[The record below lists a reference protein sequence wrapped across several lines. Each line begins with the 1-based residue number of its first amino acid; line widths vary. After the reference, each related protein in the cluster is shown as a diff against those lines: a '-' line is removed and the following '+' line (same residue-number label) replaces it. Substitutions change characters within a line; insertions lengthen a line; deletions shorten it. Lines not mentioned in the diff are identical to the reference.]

1 VPRLRPHMA
10 IALALLVLVALGLAA
25 ACGGGGEQTAT
36 PTPTPTP
43 TAAGQAE
50 LEIIMK
56 DNSFVP
62 NQLTV
67 KAAQTITVKLENQG
81 QNTHNMH
88 IAGPD
93 NEYDTGGDDFIS
105 EPDTFRAGQVGEIVF
120 QIDQPGV
127 YDFRC
132 DFHPTV
138 MIGKIIVQ

>member
-1 VPRLRPHMA
+1 MKIILVVVIA
-10 IALALLVLVALGLAA
+10 ICLIAIVAVTAIGTA
-25 ACGGGGEQTAT
+25 GPTAT

-56 DNSFVP
+56 DNSFQP

-67 KAAQTITVKLENQG
+67 EAGQTITVKLENQG

-105 EPDTFRAGQVGEIVF
+105 EPDTFRAGEVGEIVF

-132 DFHPTV
+132 DFHATV
-138 MIGKIIVQ
+138 MIGKITVQ